1 MDLRVVKTKRAIKGA
16 LTDLCASKPLAEVTV
31 KELCSRAEV
40 SKPAF
45 YYHYGNVADVVDE
58 IEDDAVSAIVE
69 KTLDGSVDLASEETL
84 RRFGEH
90 VFHSPLA
97 PLLKPDASNGTF
109 GRKLA
114 LALGKSHEA
123 PHGRTRKDPDNLA
136 VLFAFDGLMG
146 CMGRL
151 GYESY
156 MRAVP
161 ELSKLMEDVLKD

>member
-1 MDLRVVKTKRAIKGA
+1 MG
-16 LTDLCASKPLAEVTV
+16 
-31 KELCSRAEV
+31 
-40 SKPAF
+40 
-45 YYHYGNVADVVDE
+45 DVVDE

-69 KTLDGSVDLASEETL
+69 KTLNCRVDLASEETL
-84 RRFGEH
+84 RRFGEQ

-97 PLLKPDASNGTF
+97 PLLKPGVANGTF

-114 LALGKSHEA
+114 LAM
-123 PHGRTRKDPDNLA
+123 GRSCELPRGCTRKDADGLA

-151 GYESY
+151 GYEAY

-161 ELSKLMEDVLKD
+161 ELSKLMGDVLKG

>member
-1 MDLRVVKTKRAIKGA
+1 MDLRVMKTKRAIKRA

-31 KELCSRAEV
+31 KELCSQAEV

-84 RRFGEH
+84 RRFGEQ
-90 VFHSPLA
+90 VFLNPLA
-97 PLLKPDASNGTF
+97 PLLKPGAANGTF

-114 LALGKSHEA
+114 LAM
-123 PHGRTRKDPDNLA
+123 GRGCEDARGCARSDPGNLA

-151 GYESY
+151 GYEAY

-161 ELSKLMEDVLKD
+161 ELSKLMGDVLKG